1 MTFRNTDMS
10 RDALPCNVILC
21 YRDTI
26 KELKATKSL
35 WEEGTLLKGVNGLLK
50 MSRVCYLR
58 VVQIVVWGERN

>member
-1 MTFRNTDMS
+1 MS

-35 WEEGTLLKGVNGLLK
+35 LEEGTLLKGLNGLLK
-50 MSRVCYLR
+50 MSKSLLLK
-58 VVQIVVWGERN
+58 GGTDSGLG